1 MSIPSEAGPSAAG
14 PSTAGPSTAGPS
26 TSDYY
31 KTSPYGAGPSMPG
44 PSRRKSQKRRSV
56 HDLPTSLSP
65 IAEPSDFPADVP
77 PSARDVAP
85 RAREERQPG
94 LVQFA
99 KNAPRESEIIHDRPS
114 PSDSKIWS
122 LAIGAKNAIEAPS
135 TMFRK
140 KKDPRVIALL
150 ESADETLL
158 DGDDEARQEHSRAS
172 DAAIALRPKDSD
184 TLNLAHKIDD
194 LVEQSKPK
202 QREQPNST
210 RPAPSRNS
218 PRASAQFSSPGQ
230 PAQPVS
236 AQRSPQGQP
245 AQPPMSA
252 QTSPQGRPAQPI
264 SAHNSPQGRPV
275 QPASAQNSP
284 QGRPAQPIS
293 AQNSPQGRSVQP
305 ASALRSPQRVSVP
318 RSPQGQSVRP
328 ISGGIP
334 LDWSPEQNVPRSQY
348 YDTSNH
354 PLRLT
359 SSPQRQRQ
367 QQRRPPTPPPQQQ
380 EEEEE
385 EEEEESEEEEG
396 EPMNAHQ
403 QEHLKRMLQEAGL
416 WPPARLQEALA
427 SQTSAFVPETS
438 SGNSITT
445 LNQIQNQGDVVES
458 AKDNLDADAEAAGN
472 TENAATKRSPLA
484 TMKKWF
490 QNAAHNKRK
499 QE

>member
-1 MSIPSEAGPSAAG
+1 
-14 PSTAGPSTAGPS
+14 
-26 TSDYY
+26 
-31 KTSPYGAGPSMPG
+31 
-44 PSRRKSQKRRSV
+44 
-56 HDLPTSLSP
+56 
-65 IAEPSDFPADVP
+65 
-77 PSARDVAP
+77 
-85 RAREERQPG
+85 
-94 LVQFA
+94 
-99 KNAPRESEIIHDRPS
+99 
-114 PSDSKIWS
+114 
-122 LAIGAKNAIEAPS
+122 
-135 TMFRK
+135 MFRK
-140 KKDPRVIALL
+140 KKDPRVTALL

-158 DGDDEARQEHSRAS
+158 DGDDEARQEVRREIQRLNDLSGEHSRAS
-172 DAAIALRPKDSD
+172 DAASISSRTGKSKQVALRPKDSD

-210 RPAPSRNS
+210 RPAPSSRNS
-218 PRASAQFSSPGQ
+218 PRASAQYSQGQ

-245 AQPPMSA
+245 AQPVSA
-252 QTSPQGRPAQPI
+252 QRSPQGRPAQPI
-264 SAHNSPQGRPV
+264 STQNSPQGRPAQPISTQNSPQGRLV

-305 ASALRSPQRVSVP
+305 ATAQRSPQRLSVP
-318 RSPQGQSVRP
+318 RSPRRQSVRP

-348 YDTSNH
+348 YAPTNH

-359 SSPQRQRQ
+359 SSPQR
-367 QQRRPPTPPPQQQ
+367 PTTSPQQ
-380 EEEEE
+380 EEG
-385 EEEEESEEEEG
+385 EEESEEEEG

-445 LNQIQNQGDVVES
+445 LNQVQNQGDVVES
-458 AKDNLDADAEAAGN
+458 AKDNLDADAEAAGDI
-472 TENAATKRSPLA
+472 ENAATKRSPLA

-490 QNAAHNKRK
+490 QNAAQNKRK

>member
-1 MSIPSEAGPSAAG
+1 
-14 PSTAGPSTAGPS
+14 
-26 TSDYY
+26 
-31 KTSPYGAGPSMPG
+31 
-44 PSRRKSQKRRSV
+44 
-56 HDLPTSLSP
+56 
-65 IAEPSDFPADVP
+65 
-77 PSARDVAP
+77 
-85 RAREERQPG
+85 
-94 LVQFA
+94 
-99 KNAPRESEIIHDRPS
+99 
-114 PSDSKIWS
+114 
-122 LAIGAKNAIEAPS
+122 
-135 TMFRK
+135 MFRK
-140 KKDPRVIALL
+140 KKDPRVTALL

-158 DGDDEARQEHSRAS
+158 DGDDEARQEVRREIQRLNDLSGEHSRAS
-172 DAAIALRPKDSD
+172 DAASISSRTGKSKQVPLRPKDSD

-194 LVEQSKPK
+194 LMEQSKPK
-202 QREQPNST
+202 QREQPHPT
-210 RPAPSRNS
+210 RPVPSSHNS
-218 PRASAQFSSPGQ
+218 PKVSAQFSSPGQ

-245 AQPPMSA
+245 AQPVSA
-252 QTSPQGRPAQPI
+252 QRSPQGRPAQPMSAQRSPQGRPAQPM

-348 YDTSNH
+348 YAPTNH

-359 SSPQRQRQ
+359 SSPQR
-367 QQRRPPTPPPQQQ
+367 PTTSPQQQQ
-380 EEEEE
+380 EEG
-385 EEEEESEEEEG
+385 EEESEEEEG

-445 LNQIQNQGDVVES
+445 LNQVQNQGDVVES

-472 TENAATKRSPLA
+472 TETTATKKSPLA

-490 QNAAHNKRK
+490 QNAAQNKRK

>member
-1 MSIPSEAGPSAAG
+1 
-14 PSTAGPSTAGPS
+14 
-26 TSDYY
+26 
-31 KTSPYGAGPSMPG
+31 
-44 PSRRKSQKRRSV
+44 
-56 HDLPTSLSP
+56 
-65 IAEPSDFPADVP
+65 
-77 PSARDVAP
+77 
-85 RAREERQPG
+85 
-94 LVQFA
+94 
-99 KNAPRESEIIHDRPS
+99 
-114 PSDSKIWS
+114 
-122 LAIGAKNAIEAPS
+122 
-135 TMFRK
+135 MFRK
-140 KKDPRVIALL
+140 KKDPRVTALL

-158 DGDDEARQEHSRAS
+158 DGDDEARQEVRREIQRLNDLSGEHSRAS
-172 DAAIALRPKDSD
+172 DAASISSRTGKSKQVALRPKDSD

-210 RPAPSRNS
+210 RPAPSSRNS
-218 PRASAQFSSPGQ
+218 PRASAQYSPQGQ

-236 AQRSPQGQP
+236 AQRSPQGRP
-245 AQPPMSA
+245 AQPIST
-252 QTSPQGRPAQPI
+252 QNSPQGRPAQPI
-264 SAHNSPQGRPV
+264 STQNSPQGRLV

-305 ASALRSPQRVSVP
+305 ASAQRSPQRVSVP

-348 YDTSNH
+348 YAPTNH

-367 QQRRPPTPPPQQQ
+367 QQRRPPTPSPQQQ
-380 EEEEE
+380 QGEEES
-385 EEEEESEEEEG
+385 EEEESEEEEG

-438 SGNSITT
+438 SGNSIST
-445 LNQIQNQGDVVES
+445 LNQVQNQGDVVES
-458 AKDNLDADAEAAGN
+458 AKDNLDADAEATGD

-484 TMKKWF
+484 TMKKWL
-490 QNAAHNKRK
+490 KRK

>member
-1 MSIPSEAGPSAAG
+1 
-14 PSTAGPSTAGPS
+14 
-26 TSDYY
+26 
-31 KTSPYGAGPSMPG
+31 
-44 PSRRKSQKRRSV
+44 
-56 HDLPTSLSP
+56 
-65 IAEPSDFPADVP
+65 
-77 PSARDVAP
+77 
-85 RAREERQPG
+85 
-94 LVQFA
+94 
-99 KNAPRESEIIHDRPS
+99 
-114 PSDSKIWS
+114 
-122 LAIGAKNAIEAPS
+122 
-135 TMFRK
+135 MFRK
-140 KKDPRVIALL
+140 KKDPRVTALL

-158 DGDDEARQEHSRAS
+158 DGDDEARQEVRREIQRLNDLSGEHSRAS
-172 DAAIALRPKDSD
+172 DAASISSRMGKSKQVALRPKDSD

-202 QREQPNST
+202 QREQPTST
-210 RPAPSRNS
+210 RPAPSSRNS
-218 PRASAQFSSPGQ
+218 PRASAQYSSQGL

-245 AQPPMSA
+245 AQPVSA
-252 QTSPQGRPAQPI
+252 QRSPQGLPAQPI
-264 SAHNSPQGRPV
+264 SAQNSPQGRPV

-293 AQNSPQGRSVQP
+293 APNSPQGWSVQP
-305 ASALRSPQRVSVP
+305 APALRSPQRTSVP

-328 ISGGIP
+328 VSGGIP

-367 QQRRPPTPPPQQQ
+367 QQRRPPTPSPQQQ
-380 EEEEE
+380 QG
-385 EEEEESEEEEG
+385 EEESEEEEG

-416 WPPARLQEALA
+416 WPPARLEEALA

-445 LNQIQNQGDVVES
+445 LNQVQNQGDVVES
-458 AKDNLDADAEAAGN
+458 AKDNLDADAEAAGDI
-472 TENAATKRSPLA
+472 ENAATKRSPLA

-490 QNAAHNKRK
+490 QNAAQNKRK

>member
-1 MSIPSEAGPSAAG
+1 
-14 PSTAGPSTAGPS
+14 
-26 TSDYY
+26 
-31 KTSPYGAGPSMPG
+31 
-44 PSRRKSQKRRSV
+44 
-56 HDLPTSLSP
+56 
-65 IAEPSDFPADVP
+65 
-77 PSARDVAP
+77 
-85 RAREERQPG
+85 
-94 LVQFA
+94 
-99 KNAPRESEIIHDRPS
+99 
-114 PSDSKIWS
+114 
-122 LAIGAKNAIEAPS
+122 
-135 TMFRK
+135 MFRK
-140 KKDPRVIALL
+140 KKDPRVAALL

-158 DGDDEARQEHSRAS
+158 DGDDEARQEVRREIQRLNDLSGEHSRAS
-172 DAAIALRPKDSD
+172 DAASISSRTGKSKQVALRPKDSD

-202 QREQPNST
+202 QREQPHST
-210 RPAPSRNS
+210 RPVPSSRNS

-245 AQPPMSA
+245 AQPVSA
-252 QTSPQGRPAQPI
+252 QRSPQGLPAQPI
-264 SAHNSPQGRPV
+264 SAQNSPQGRPV

-305 ASALRSPQRVSVP
+305 ASALRPPQRASVP
-318 RSPQGQSVRP
+318 RSPQRQSVRP
-328 ISGGIP
+328 VSGGIP

-348 YDTSNH
+348 YAPTNH

-367 QQRRPPTPPPQQQ
+367 QERRPPTPSPQQQ
-380 EEEEE
+380 EEG
-385 EEEEESEEEEG
+385 EEESEEEEG

-416 WPPARLQEALA
+416 WPPARLAEALA

-445 LNQIQNQGDVVES
+445 LNQVQNQGDVVES
-458 AKDNLDADAEAAGN
+458 AKDNLDADAEAASN
-472 TENAATKRSPLA
+472 TENAATKKSPLA

-490 QNAAHNKRK
+490 QNAAQNKRK

>member
-1 MSIPSEAGPSAAG
+1 
-14 PSTAGPSTAGPS
+14 
-26 TSDYY
+26 
-31 KTSPYGAGPSMPG
+31 
-44 PSRRKSQKRRSV
+44 
-56 HDLPTSLSP
+56 
-65 IAEPSDFPADVP
+65 
-77 PSARDVAP
+77 
-85 RAREERQPG
+85 
-94 LVQFA
+94 
-99 KNAPRESEIIHDRPS
+99 
-114 PSDSKIWS
+114 
-122 LAIGAKNAIEAPS
+122 
-135 TMFRK
+135 MFRK
-140 KKDPRVIALL
+140 KKDPRVTALL

-158 DGDDEARQEHSRAS
+158 DGDDEARQEVRREIQRLNDLSGEHSRAS
-172 DAAIALRPKDSD
+172 DAASISSRTGKSKQVALRPKDSD

-210 RPAPSRNS
+210 RPVPSSRNS
-218 PRASAQFSSPGQ
+218 PRASAQYSSQGQ

-245 AQPPMSA
+245 AQPVSA
-252 QTSPQGRPAQPI
+252 QRSPQGRPAQPI
-264 SAHNSPQGRPV
+264 SAQNSPQGRLV
-275 QPASAQNSP
+275 QPASTQNSP

-305 ASALRSPQRVSVP
+305 ASAQRSPQRVSVP

-328 ISGGIP
+328 VSGGIP

-348 YDTSNH
+348 YAPTNH

-359 SSPQRQRQ
+359 SSPQR
-367 QQRRPPTPPPQQQ
+367 PTTSPQQQ
-380 EEEEE
+380 QG
-385 EEEEESEEEEG
+385 EEESEEEEG
-396 EPMNAHQ
+396 EPMNVHQ

-416 WPPARLQEALA
+416 WPPARLEEALA

-438 SGNSITT
+438 SGNSISTF
-445 LNQIQNQGDVVES
+445 NQVQNQGDVVES
-458 AKDNLDADAEAAGN
+458 AKDSLDADAEAAGD

-490 QNAAHNKRK
+490 QNAAQNKRK

>member
-1 MSIPSEAGPSAAG
+1 
-14 PSTAGPSTAGPS
+14 
-26 TSDYY
+26 
-31 KTSPYGAGPSMPG
+31 
-44 PSRRKSQKRRSV
+44 
-56 HDLPTSLSP
+56 
-65 IAEPSDFPADVP
+65 
-77 PSARDVAP
+77 
-85 RAREERQPG
+85 
-94 LVQFA
+94 
-99 KNAPRESEIIHDRPS
+99 
-114 PSDSKIWS
+114 
-122 LAIGAKNAIEAPS
+122 
-135 TMFRK
+135 MFRK

-158 DGDDEARQEHSRAS
+158 DGDDEARQEVRREIQRLNDLSGEHSRAS
-172 DAAIALRPKDSD
+172 DAASISSRTGKSKQVALRPKDSD

-202 QREQPNST
+202 QREQPHPT
-210 RPAPSRNS
+210 RPVPSSHNS
-218 PRASAQFSSPGQ
+218 PKVSAQFSSPGQ

-236 AQRSPQGQP
+236 AQRSPQG
-245 AQPPMSA
+245 
-252 QTSPQGRPAQPI
+252 RPAQPI
-264 SAHNSPQGRPV
+264 SAHNSPHGRPV

-318 RSPQGQSVRP
+318 RSPQGQSARP

-348 YDTSNH
+348 YAPTNH

-359 SSPQRQRQ
+359 SSPQR
-367 QQRRPPTPPPQQQ
+367 PTTSPQQQQ
-380 EEEEE
+380 EEG
-385 EEEEESEEEEG
+385 EEESEEEEG

-416 WPPARLQEALA
+416 WPPARLEEALA

-438 SGNSITT
+438 SGNSIST
-445 LNQIQNQGDVVES
+445 LNQVQNQGDVVES
-458 AKDNLDADAEAAGN
+458 AKDNLDADAEAAGD

-484 TMKKWF
+484 TMKKWL
-490 QNAAHNKRK
+490 KRK